1 MTTGKKPVNEILTDP
16 YGRTITKVRIALTK
30 ACNLRCI
37 YCHREG
43 EEINGCSRNDTH
55 IQMTKE
61 EIAELIGVFAELGVT
76 TIKLTG
82 GEPTLRSDLLD
93 IIRSI
98 PPHIESSMTTNG
110 TLLAKMATD
119 LKEAGLSRVNISLD
133 TLHRDRYLKITGRDL
148 LPDVLA
154 GIDAAIAAG
163 LTPVKLNMVILKGI
177 NDDEIEDFF
186 AYVRGRKDL
195 ILQIIELMD
204 INGWADNI
212 DHVDDLIRGTAD
224 LVGDLEKDIA
234 SRSTKVT
241 TRRMHHRRKYCLDNA
256 EVEVV
261 RPMHNLE
268 FCANCNRLRV
278 TSDGKLKPC
287 LLRTGNEVDIR
298 GLHGEDLK
306 AAIAKAV
313 QNRAPYFTPAP
324 KV

>member
-1 MTTGKKPVNEILTDP
+1 
-16 YGRTITKVRIALTK
+16 
-30 ACNLRCI
+30 
-37 YCHREG
+37 
-43 EEINGCSRNDTH
+43 
-55 IQMTKE
+55 
-61 EIAELIGVFAELGVT
+61 FAELGVT

-110 TLLAKMATD
+110 TLLAKMAAD

-212 DHVDDLIRGTAD
+212 DHVDDLIRGNAD